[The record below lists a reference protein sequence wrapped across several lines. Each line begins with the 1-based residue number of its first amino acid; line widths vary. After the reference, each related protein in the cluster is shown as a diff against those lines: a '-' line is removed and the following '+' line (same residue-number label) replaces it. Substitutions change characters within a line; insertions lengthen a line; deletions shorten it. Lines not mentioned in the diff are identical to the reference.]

1 MTNADKVI
9 TGEVSHRLANLS
21 TLEMMTHTQGQ
32 ILHLGADKAE
42 EIEVAKT
49 DKMGIREVQEDV
61 VEEMVAEVVTGTTT
75 RGRRS
80 TMIMLTHLRTLLTKI
95 MMMVAIMNKISL
107 LLDKAVTVAE
117 VAVAMAVVIEAI
129 EEAAE
134 EVAVE
139 VVAAKSSTN
148 SIIKRS
154 SQIKNKHSEIL
165 IHI

>member
-134 EVAVE
+134 EVAV
-139 VVAAKSSTN
+139 VVAGRSSTN
-148 SIIKRS
+148 SIIKRN